1 MACTGGLKY
10 TGGLWYAQEI
20 CHSGFENIVDF
31 NITSNAAEKL
41 AKPMFQAL
49 KISSSITSL

>member
-1 MACTGGLKY
+1 MVGIQIGSE
-10 TGGLWYAQEI
+10 QEEKKREEER
-20 CHSGFENIVDF
+20 GFENIVDF

-41 AKPMFQAL
+41 ARVMFRAL